1 MYDGSNREAVAAA
14 ESPIPNEI
22 YDFVF
27 SPLPG
32 ENGKEGKMNFD
43 IFVNE
48 VMRALQMHLG
58 EGYEIRRISVVKNNN
73 IRLTGITLMKMPGNV
88 APTIYLN
95 NLYRDYEEG
104 LCMQDIVSEILVLY
118 KDQIREMHLNLDFF
132 NDFGQVKGRIF
143 HKLVHYDK
151 NKEQL
156 KEQPY
161 IRWHDLAIT
170 FYYAM
175 EENMLG
181 KASIAVRNDH
191 IRQWRQTAET
201 LFTAA
206 QENMA
211 EKMPEL
217 LVPMQKLLEEM
228 TGLNT
233 QDEYSVP
240 MYVLTNQEKTFG
252 ASALL
257 YSKKIKYLAKIWQK
271 DLLILPS
278 SVHEVLILPDDG
290 ERDYDFYRQ
299 MVKEVNTTQVD
310 PEEILSESLYRFNRK
325 KEEIEEIFS

>member
-1 MYDGSNREAVAAA
+1 
-14 ESPIPNEI
+14 
-22 YDFVF
+22 
-27 SPLPG
+27 
-32 ENGKEGKMNFD
+32 
-43 IFVNE
+43 
-48 VMRALQMHLG
+48 
-58 EGYEIRRISVVKNNN
+58 
-73 IRLTGITLMKMPGNV
+73 
-88 APTIYLN
+88 
-95 NLYRDYEEG
+95 
-104 LCMQDIVSEILVLY
+104 
-118 KDQIREMHLNLDFF
+118 
-132 NDFGQVKGRIF
+132 
-143 HKLVHYDK
+143 
-151 NKEQL
+151 
-156 KEQPY
+156 
-161 IRWHDLAIT
+161 
-170 FYYAM
+170 
-175 EENMLG
+175 MLG

-201 LFTAA
+201 LFAAA

-228 TGLNT
+228 TGLDT